1 MATTS
6 TINGSSLMSKLSAG
20 SGVDTKTLAEN
31 LVDAER
37 QPQKALLDKKIQQS
51 TAKVSGYA
59 AVNFVLGQVKDAF
72 AALNDK
78 SDFASLKVDNSK
90 PAAFSVTADA
100 TAEAGVHD
108 VKVTSLVSA
117 QRSLLGG
124 FAAPNT
130 AVTTPYTLTLT
141 AGGTPKSVSIDA
153 GATPLTI
160 VTQLNTLGAEF
171 GITAKLINT
180 GAASNP
186 YKIVMT
192 GAVGSA
198 NSFTVS
204 TDDGTGT
211 AVANMGFS
219 TIQAASDAVA
229 TIDGIT
235 YTRTTNKLTGIVK
248 GLTFDL
254 SAPTAAAES
263 ATVNLTRDTT
273 ALTDKVSALVTSY
286 NDAVS
291 MFNVVTD
298 SASKVETYGATLVND
313 STVRTVR
320 NQLRSLFTGT
330 SSTPGTSISQM
341 WQIGVSINRDGIM
354 ELDKDKLSAALSS
367 NYDDVVTMMTGNL
380 NNQSALGSRPGGI
393 GGDAVRNLTALTSP
407 TGLVATQSKGATE
420 QETKYKKDLEKLE
433 TRLGILLTRYT
444 KQFAAMDSLVGQVN
458 STKTSLKSTFDGMA
472 KAYGS

>member
-1 MATTS
+1 
-6 TINGSSLMSKLSAG
+6 MSKLNAG
-20 SGVDTKTLAEN
+20 SGVDTKTLAES

-37 QPQKALLDKKIQQS
+37 APQKALLDKKIQQS

-59 AVNFVLGQVKDAF
+59 AVNFVLSQVKDAF

-78 SDFASLKVDNSK
+78 SDFASLKVENSK
-90 PAAFSVTADA
+90 PTAFSVTTDA
-100 TAEAGVHD
+100 TAEAGAHNVS
-108 VKVTSLVSA
+108 VTSLVSA

-124 FAAPNT
+124 FAASD
-130 AVTTPYTLTLT
+130 TPAPAGYTLQLN
-141 AGGTPKSVSIDA
+141 AGGTVKDVIIAA
-153 GATPLTI
+153 GATPLR
-160 VTQLNTLGAEF
+160 VVEQLNALGAEF

-180 GAASNP
+180 GGTDP

-198 NSFTVS
+198 NRFSVS
-204 TDDGTGT
+204 TDYAGTPAYKT
-211 AVANMGFS
+211 EFS
-219 TIQAASDAVA
+219 RIQAATDAVA

-254 SAPTAAAES
+254 SAPTAAGET
-263 ATVNLTRDTT
+263 ATVNLTRDAT
-273 ALTDKVSALVTSY
+273 ALTDKVSSLVASY

-298 SASKVETYGATLVND
+298 SDSEVETYGATLVND

-330 SSTPGTSISQM
+330 SSTPGTSLSQM
-341 WQIGVSINRDGIM
+341 WQMGVSINRDGIM
-354 ELDKDKLSAALSS
+354 ELDKDKLATALSS

-380 NNQSALGSRPGGI
+380 NNQSAFGSRPGGI
-393 GGDAVRNLTALTSP
+393 GGDAVRTLTALTSP

-420 QETKYKKDLEKLE
+420 QETKYKKDLDKLE
-433 TRLGILLTRYT
+433 ARLAILLTRYT
-444 KQFAAMDSLVGQVN
+444 KQFAAMDALVGQTN
-458 STKTSLKSTFDGMA
+458 ATKTSLKSTFEGMA
-472 KAYGS
+472 KAYG